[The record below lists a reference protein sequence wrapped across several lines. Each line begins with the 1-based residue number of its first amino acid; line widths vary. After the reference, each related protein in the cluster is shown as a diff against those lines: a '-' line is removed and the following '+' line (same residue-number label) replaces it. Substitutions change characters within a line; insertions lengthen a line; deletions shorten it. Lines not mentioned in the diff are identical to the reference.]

1 MDIAAAGASFGLL
14 FVMELGDKTQ
24 LAVLSLSGRTRRGPA
39 VFAGATAAL
48 LVLTLAAATLGAVAA
63 EFLPERPLALAA
75 GAAFVAI
82 GLFMLWSGRGGRG
95 AGAGRDAP
103 ATGGLPASGARGV
116 AALAFGV
123 TMMAELGDK
132 SQLAVIGLTARTGQP
147 VEVFAG
153 AAVALALVTLLG
165 VLAGAIIARRV
176 PQRSVSLVAGGVFIV
191 AGALSLAGVM

>member
-1 MDIAAAGASFGLL
+1 MDIATAGSSFGLL
-14 FVMELGDKTQ
+14 FIMELGDKTQ

-39 VFAGATAAL
+39 VFAGAAAAL
-48 LVLTLAAATLGAVAA
+48 LALTLIATTLGAVAA

-82 GLFMLWSGRGGRG
+82 GLFILWSNRGRETADDGDDPS
-95 AGAGRDAP
+95 AAGRLQSAGT
-103 ATGGLPASGARGV
+103 AGV

-123 TMMAELGDK
+123 TLVAELGDK
-132 SQLAVIGLTARTGQP
+132 SQLAVVGLAARTDQP

-165 VLAGAIIARRV
+165 VLAGAIIARRM
-176 PQRSVSLVAGGVFIV
+176 PRRPVSLVAAAVFV
-191 AGALSLAGVM
+191 VVGALSLAGVM